1 MTDRSGPPSNSTS
14 GAGSSTARAALGA
27 IAAVL
32 LWSGYYLVTRIGLD
46 LDLTVEDLVAARYL
60 IPGLLLL
67 PLALRLGIGRR
78 GIAGIA
84 WPRALAL
91 TASGGLALSWVLTT
105 GLQFA
110 PVSHGAIFTSATVPL
125 LVVFLAWPMLGDRP
139 KPLSLMGVG
148 LIIAG
153 DVLVA
158 DASPTIGG
166 DYLFGQAMM
175 LAAGLLWSTYTV
187 LVRRWSIAAMP
198 ATIVTSVISAA
209 IFLPYYLLV
218 AERNIAE
225 APLFEMSL
233 NFIYLGVL
241 VGIGATVFYTGAV
254 RVLGAQR
261 TALSTALVPACTAL
275 MAAAILGEDPTW
287 IEFAGIVLV
296 TAGMPFALGWRPR
309 GGR

>member
-1 MTDRSGPPSNSTS
+1 
-14 GAGSSTARAALGA
+14 
-27 IAAVL
+27 
-32 LWSGYYLVTRIGLD
+32 
-46 LDLTVEDLVAARYL
+46 
-60 IPGLLLL
+60 
-67 PLALRLGIGRR
+67 
-78 GIAGIA
+78 
-84 WPRALAL
+84 
-91 TASGGLALSWVLTT
+91 
-105 GLQFA
+105 
-110 PVSHGAIFTSATVPL
+110 
-125 LVVFLAWPMLGDRP
+125 
-139 KPLSLMGVG
+139 
-148 LIIAG
+148 
-153 DVLVA
+153 
-158 DASPTIGG
+158 
-166 DYLFGQAMM
+166 MM

-209 IFLPYYLLV
+209 IFLPYYLLA

-287 IEFAGIVLV
+287 IELAGIVRV

-309 GGR
+309 GAL